1 MQEQKGSSSPSIST
15 LSIVQMNDV
24 SASYDSKDYV
34 LKNIQMSITRGANY
48 AIVGQSGSGKST
60 LLKLINGMMNPSRG
74 KIMVDYKIPNTSD
87 KKFKPFMHKIGYI
100 PQNLGL
106 IKNST
111 VLENVLIGA
120 LPRVSGFNS
129 FFKKFSDLEI
139 NNAKKILKLVG
150 LQGKA
155 ERKVYMLS
163 GGEKRRVAIARAL
176 VQKPEIILADE
187 IVSELDHVTAR
198 EIMDVLAE
206 AQATMKLTAIMV
218 HHDLQLALEYADRV
232 AVIKEGE
239 KVLEIGVEGDKI
251 VDFQSG
257 IIHKERFWRC
267 LAMNQKNNL
276 IIGLII
282 AGVVVMSVNVDA
294 DPRDFAEGLPNI
306 GIMLQEIT
314 EVDSSLFVTAFW
326 SMLETIEM
334 AFIGTVVGVAISL
347 PLSLLAARNLNNKF
361 VYVPIR
367 ALLAAIRTFPSIL
380 WAILFVIIV
389 GLGPFAGVLAIIM
402 YTGGFIAKLQYEAIE
417 AIDADPMDAVGA
429 IGVSKLQLIR
439 FVVLPESASHLLSQI
454 LYIFDYNI
462 RQTSIL
468 GLVGAGGI
476 GFYII
481 NYIKFFEYGKAAV
494 FMLVVLATVLI
505 IEWVSVRVRDKY
517 IVKSQRGMQVKS

>member
-1 MQEQKGSSSPSIST
+1 MSFTKPPKVKSLEKSSIFT
-15 LSIVQMNDV
+15 KTIVQMNDI
-24 SASYDSKDYV
+24 SASYDSKNYV
-34 LKNIQMSITRGANY
+34 LKNIQMSITRGSNY

-60 LLKLINGMMNPSRG
+60 LLKLINGMMNPSKG

-87 KKFKPFMHKIGYI
+87 KKFKPFMQKIGYI

-139 NNAKKILKLVG
+139 DNAKKILKQVG

-239 KVLEIGVEGDKI
+239 KILEIGVEGDRI

-257 IIHKERFWRC
+257 NFTQREILEMFSNESKE
-267 LAMNQKNNL
+267 
-276 IIGLII
+276 
-282 AGVVVMSVNVDA
+282 
-294 DPRDFAEGLPNI
+294 
-306 GIMLQEIT
+306 
-314 EVDSSLFVTAFW
+314 
-326 SMLETIEM
+326 
-334 AFIGTVVGVAISL
+334 
-347 PLSLLAARNLNNKF
+347 
-361 VYVPIR
+361 
-367 ALLAAIRTFPSIL
+367 
-380 WAILFVIIV
+380 
-389 GLGPFAGVLAIIM
+389 
-402 YTGGFIAKLQYEAIE
+402 
-417 AIDADPMDAVGA
+417 
-429 IGVSKLQLIR
+429 
-439 FVVLPESASHLLSQI
+439 
-454 LYIFDYNI
+454 
-462 RQTSIL
+462 
-468 GLVGAGGI
+468 
-476 GFYII
+476 
-481 NYIKFFEYGKAAV
+481 
-494 FMLVVLATVLI
+494 
-505 IEWVSVRVRDKY
+505 
-517 IVKSQRGMQVKS
+517 